1 MYPMETVLL
10 GRSIIN
16 CTCTRRSVYTL
27 THFSI
32 TARRAINGNEKKFEN
47 YNNATVWVILSIE
60 LHVSLA
66 TGQFELGPLILGINL
81 YSFQHSK
88 VEVICAYKDV
98 SGLFTCMNKMDDVQT
113 PTDPKALKSAAERS
127 FSLDAKYIFL

>member
-32 TARRAINGNEKKFEN
+32 TARRAINGNEKKF
-47 YNNATVWVILSIE
+47 VWVILSIE